1 MPADFIKLIFHF
13 STLQQNSCYS
23 CTMLVTLTI
32 IRYPKKYIL
41 FAVLAMAVHRLPL
54 WFNKNISFYKLLGC
68 GKNGT
73 FDKHP
78 DWQQWGILAVQNS
91 LTAIDAS
98 DISGLDINNLYG
110 YFISKWL
117 RFFNCET
124 WTILLEPIEGHGK
137 WDGKEPFG
145 ILAKQPT
152 YDGIIAT
159 LTRATIRLSKL
170 KAFWQ
175 NVAGA
180 ANEMAGAKGFV
191 TSVGIGEM
199 PYIKQA
205 TFSIW
210 QSRED
215 MKAFAYQMHQ
225 HTAIIQKT
233 RKENWYSE
241 DMFVRFKPLKTSGT
255 IKGNDPLAGKL

>member
-1 MPADFIKLIFHF
+1 
-13 STLQQNSCYS
+13 
-23 CTMLVTLTI
+23 MLVTLTI
-32 IRYPKKYIL
+32 VRYPKKYIP
-41 FAVLAMAVHRLPL
+41 FAVMAMAIHHLPL
-54 WFNKNISFYKLLGC
+54 WLNKKISFYKLLGC

-78 DWQQWGILAVQNS
+78 DWQQWGIMAVQSNS
-91 LTAIDAS
+91 MLVENFNETAH
-98 DISGLDINNLYG
+98 ISNLYG
-110 YFISKWL
+110 SIISKWL
-117 RFFNCET
+117 YFFNCET
-124 WTILLEPIEGHGK
+124 WTIFLEPVEGHGQ

-145 ILAKQPT
+145 TITKQAS

-159 LTRATIRLSKL
+159 LTRATIRFSKL

-175 NVAGA
+175 NVAAA
-180 ANEMAGAKGFV
+180 ANEMATAKGFIS
-191 TSVGIGEM
+191 SVGIGEM

-210 QSRED
+210 QSKED

-233 RKENWYSE
+233 RKERWYSE
-241 DMFVRFKPLKTSGT
+241 DMFVRFKPLQTFGT

>member
-1 MPADFIKLIFHF
+1 
-13 STLQQNSCYS
+13 
-23 CTMLVTLTI
+23 MLVTLTI
-32 IRYPKKYIL
+32 IRYPKRLML
-41 FAVLAMAVHRLPL
+41 FALFAMAVHRVPL
-54 WFNKNISFYKLLGC
+54 WLNKKISFYKLLGC

-78 DWQQWGILAVQNS
+78 DWQQWGILAVYNS
-91 LTAIDAS
+91 FAEVESFDAAGH
-98 DISGLDINNLYG
+98 IKHLYG
-110 YFISKWL
+110 SLIDKWVH
-117 RFFNCET
+117 FFNCET
-124 WTILLEPIEGHGK
+124 WTIFLEPIEGHGK

-145 ILAKQPT
+145 PLVKQT
-152 YDGIIAT
+152 NFNGLIAT
-159 LTRATIRLSKL
+159 LTRATIRIGKL

-175 NVAGA
+175 NVASA

-210 QSRED
+210 QSKDD

-241 DMFVRFKPLKTSGT
+241 DMFVRFKPLKTIGT
-255 IKGNDPLAGKL
+255 INGNDPLAGKL